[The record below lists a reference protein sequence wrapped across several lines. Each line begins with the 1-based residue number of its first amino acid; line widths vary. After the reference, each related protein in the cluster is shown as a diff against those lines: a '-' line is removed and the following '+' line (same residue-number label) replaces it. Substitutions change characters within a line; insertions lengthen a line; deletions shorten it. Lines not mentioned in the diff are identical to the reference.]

1 MTGVSASSVPSSIVS
16 SFNLF
21 CIMRNESYY
30 EYLPASKN
38 KSMILLSSSVT
49 FLLLLY
55 GSLPSNW
62 EQCIVYHLFGGL
74 FFSNQICRRELAFF
88 PSLQINDVRK
98 ILGPIANKFPVLY
111 SDASISRYLR
121 ARNWNTKKA
130 TKMLTGMELE
140 VGIQA

>member
-1 MTGVSASSVPSSIVS
+1 
-16 SFNLF
+16 
-21 CIMRNESYY
+21 
-30 EYLPASKN
+30 
-38 KSMILLSSSVT
+38 MILLSSSVT

-130 TKMLTGMELE
+130 AKMLKNTLKWRLE
-140 VGIQA
+140 FKPEKIRWVYASSTFWN